1 MSFFSKSTLRLI
13 AQTKTM
19 ASEETSTALEA
30 IKKGLHAVKVSKHDA
45 HDLERKLRK
54 ELFSKWEEKVEVM
67 KSTKIPVEE
76 IAEYLNYMENSYE
89 GIDSDMRKK
98 MDGIKFA
105 GTWENKIV
113 EWKYNAEESS
123 GARYGMLAFGKSSD
137 KKYID
142 CMYLLYKIDF
152 NLAPTERVTTDS
164 MYNGLMAWTTTTVH
178 KESRKLGIDNIKQLQ
193 NFFRLKALN
202 GFYNEGVID
211 RINYVRSIEDIPDSE
226 ISK

>member
-1 MSFFSKSTLRLI
+1 
-13 AQTKTM
+13 
-19 ASEETSTALEA
+19 
-30 IKKGLHAVKVSKHDA
+30 
-45 HDLERKLRK
+45 
-54 ELFSKWEEKVEVM
+54 M
-67 KSTKIPVEE
+67 KSTQIPVEE

>member
-1 MSFFSKSTLRLI
+1 
-13 AQTKTM
+13 
-19 ASEETSTALEA
+19 
-30 IKKGLHAVKVSKHDA
+30 
-45 HDLERKLRK
+45 
-54 ELFSKWEEKVEVM
+54 
-67 KSTKIPVEE
+67 
-76 IAEYLNYMENSYE
+76 
-89 GIDSDMRKK
+89 
-98 MDGIKFA
+98 MDGIRFA
-105 GTWENKIV
+105 DNQIV

-137 KKYID
+137 EKYID

-152 NLAPTERVTTDS
+152 NLAPTERVTTDYS
-164 MYNGLMAWTTTTVH
+164 FMYNVLMAWTTTTVH